1 MRRGLFQWN
10 YFFIIFPIHILV
22 VLFTIAPLP
31 LTIAEI
37 WRWTAMALITYGI
50 TAVAF
55 GVARYFQNSLKST
68 VQEVIAAVLV
78 GVVRGFAIL
87 DVSLLMGLPTVKPY
101 ILRPLNS
108 AISFPLWLLIIHL
121 LLGTRR
127 EFLNEFHKMYVRA
140 ITSQISASKAAS
152 KATAE
157 ELSSRIEQSLQPLR
171 QQFERVLGTK
181 ISTQQLADEALIIR
195 SFVDAEIRP
204 LSHELWRSRKFQPPK
219 LGFLKIL
226 SQTMLNTRLPLH
238 LVHIPAF
245 IFSLVGLTTYY
256 NFQTAIS
263 IVLPIMGLMLLWNLS
278 YNLLEK
284 RGRVSTPLLNSITL
298 LLGTFAPTIV
308 IEIQRT
314 SLETNFNRTVSEII
328 GGLWFLLLIVGFT
341 TYRGVNYYYES
352 IKAIMQREIDSMGIG
367 ESGMAGTR
375 LRREFAS
382 YLHGDIQSELLSAS
396 MQMSQAA
403 ETGNIKMGKKAL
415 KRADDLLKRDHQTY
429 IVGSAIASRKKLE
442 RLAEAWR
449 GIAEIEFV
457 LNEKDLFSDSTFEV
471 ITDVMEELV
480 TNAIRHGSASTIRS
494 MIAREGG
501 AIRVTFEDN
510 GTEIKGR
517 KKGLG
522 SEILKKRTLS
532 YHYERTS
539 QGNRIEIELPD

>member
-37 WRWTAMALITYGI
+37 WRWIAMALITYGI

-263 IVLPIMGLMLLWNLS
+263 VVLPIMGLMLLWNLS

>member
-263 IVLPIMGLMLLWNLS
+263 VVLPIMGLMLLWNLS

>member
-1 MRRGLFQWN
+1 
-10 YFFIIFPIHILV
+10 
-22 VLFTIAPLP
+22 
-31 LTIAEI
+31 
-37 WRWTAMALITYGI
+37 
-50 TAVAF
+50 
-55 GVARYFQNSLKST
+55 
-68 VQEVIAAVLV
+68 
-78 GVVRGFAIL
+78 
-87 DVSLLMGLPTVKPY
+87 
-101 ILRPLNS
+101 
-108 AISFPLWLLIIHL
+108 
-121 LLGTRR
+121 
-127 EFLNEFHKMYVRA
+127 
-140 ITSQISASKAAS
+140 
-152 KATAE
+152 
-157 ELSSRIEQSLQPLR
+157 
-171 QQFERVLGTK
+171 
-181 ISTQQLADEALIIR
+181 
-195 SFVDAEIRP
+195 
-204 LSHELWRSRKFQPPK
+204 
-219 LGFLKIL
+219 
-226 SQTMLNTRLPLH
+226 
-238 LVHIPAF
+238 
-245 IFSLVGLTTYY
+245 
-256 NFQTAIS
+256 
-263 IVLPIMGLMLLWNLS
+263 
-278 YNLLEK
+278 
-284 RGRVSTPLLNSITL
+284 
-298 LLGTFAPTIV
+298 
-308 IEIQRT
+308 
-314 SLETNFNRTVSEII
+314 
-328 GGLWFLLLIVGFT
+328 
-341 TYRGVNYYYES
+341 
-352 IKAIMQREIDSMGIG
+352 MQREIDSMGIG